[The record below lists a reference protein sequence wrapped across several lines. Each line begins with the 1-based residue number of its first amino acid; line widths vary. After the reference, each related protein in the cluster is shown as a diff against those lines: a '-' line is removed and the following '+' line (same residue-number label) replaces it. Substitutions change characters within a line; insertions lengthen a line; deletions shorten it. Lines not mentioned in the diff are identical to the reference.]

1 MSKVSKLVFFVAACC
16 IISVSSS
23 AIYAQR
29 DAGAK
34 ARGEFGTGFWTNQSA
49 GRHMGYSRGY
59 AQGLCDYSANVQA
72 VSPQVAQPTS
82 DMLGQTLSAAKKDI
96 QTVRKELGAD
106 KEVKARLDEI
116 EKHLNAALAHHKSL
130 HMECCKESGDVVA
143 AMTCCSDLIKEVEKA
158 QAEHSA
164 LLRKLYPGKTAQLGS

>member
-1 MSKVSKLVFFVAACC
+1 MSKLPKLLMLATALCVFG
-16 IISVSSS
+16 VSSPM
-23 AIYAQR
+23 IYAQR

-34 ARGEFGTGFWTNQSA
+34 ARGEFGTGFWSNQSA

-59 AQGLCDYSANVQA
+59 AQGLYDYSSNVQS

-106 KEVKARLDEI
+106 KDVKARLDEI

-130 HMECCKESGDVVA
+130 HMECCKESGDTA
-143 AMTCCSDLIKEVEKA
+143 ALMTCCSELIKEVEKA
-158 QAEHSA
+158 QSEHNA
-164 LLRKLYPGKTAQLGS
+164 LLRKLYPGKAGQPGT